1 MLITKII
8 ASFTKKTLVRILEML
23 VIVFFTG
30 EHGACGR
37 NLRQGENVNNLQ
49 SPG

>member
-1 MLITKII
+1 MLVTRKII

-23 VIVFFTG
+23 VIAFFTG

-37 NLRQGENVNNLQ
+37 NL
-49 SPG
+49 